1 MQFLY
6 PEGNQSRFVDVGL
19 RAFLDGGM
27 RTGSGSLMNFLV
39 FGLNASGDGIGYS
52 SLLFEWPTQEQAQSC
67 PYMIC
72 CGDFFQVYIESFIF
86 SFQCFRKRAVLVLS
100 DT

>member
-1 MQFLY
+1 MQFLS
-6 PEGNQSRFVDVGL
+6 PEGNRSRFVDVGL

-27 RTGSGSLMNFLV
+27 RTGSGSLTNFLV
-39 FGLNASGDGIGYS
+39 SSLNASGDGIVYS
-52 SLLFEWPTQEQAQSC
+52 SQLSLWPTQEQAQSC

-72 CGDFFQVYIESFIF
+72 CGDFFEVYIKFFIF